1 MVQDAK
7 QALKSINS
15 RDARLEFI
23 LLALHGKKV
32 DMSKVI
38 KMIDDMVAL
47 LTEEQASDD
56 EKKEYCEAEFDTAE
70 DEGKAVKRSLGKL
83 AKAIAENKDA
93 IDTLK
98 TEIEALSEGIAT
110 LDKSVARATENR
122 QEENEDFKMNMAQ
135 NTAAVE
141 LIGMAKNRMNKFYN
155 PSLAKFY
162 QTSEKPKSFVQ
173 YGKQD
178 QAGQG
183 VIAMMDDMIADVK
196 KEMQEAEF
204 EEKDAQEEYE
214 QFMADSKTK
223 RSDDSKAIADKSEV
237 LAETEDELAKNK
249 ESEKVKKEEKMA
261 NDMKVMKL
269 HQECDLLMDNYSN
282 RKLARTQEIDGL
294 KKGKAVLS
302 GADYALLQS
311 SSHRR
316 LRKVS

>member
-98 TEIEALSEGIAT
+98 TEIEALSAGIAK
-110 LDKSVARATENR
+110 LDKQVARATEMR

-141 LIGMAKNRMNKFYN
+141 LIGMAKDRMNKFYN
-155 PSLAKFY
+155 PTLALP
-162 QTSEKPKSFVQ
+162 QTSAKTKNLAE
-173 YGKQD
+173 YRKQSD
-178 QAGQG
+178 AGQG
-183 VIAMMDDMIADVK
+183 VIGMMDDMIADIK
-196 KEMQEAEF
+196 KEIQEAEF
-204 EEKDAQEEYE
+204 EEKDAQEDYE
-214 QFMADSKTK
+214 KFMADSKDK
-223 RSDDSKAIADKSEV
+223 RSEDSKAIADKSEV
-237 LAETEDELAKNK
+237 LAETEDELTKNK
-249 ESEKVKKEEKMA
+249 EAEKVKKEEKMA
-261 NDMKVMKL
+261 
-269 HQECDLLMDNYSN
+269 
-282 RKLARTQEIDGL
+282 
-294 KKGKAVLS
+294 
-302 GADYALLQS
+302 
-311 SSHRR
+311 
-316 LRKVS
+316 